1 MSLRGDSSATVL
13 AVQRVSRGTKEVKLD
28 ENEAGG
34 QPKNQKVQFELSRV
48 DSGVAR
54 LNCAEKVLTFR

>member
-1 MSLRGDSSATVL
+1 MVL
-13 AVQRVSRGTKEVKLD
+13 AVQRISRGTKEVELD

-34 QPKNQKVQFELSRV
+34 QPKNQRVQFELSRV
-48 DSGVAR
+48 DSGMAR